1 MRRGF
6 RPALPKEPDMQ
17 DTHTNLL
24 LRDDTMLGVCQGLGE
39 DFGFN
44 PIWLRMAFGAM
55 LLINPIAV
63 VGTYL
68 GLGLLVGTSRLV
80 FPRPRLA
87 ARGFESSMPGQAE
100 AQNEDEPLPV
110 AA

>member
-6 RPALPKEPDMQ
+6 RPASPKEPNMQ
-17 DTHTNLL
+17 DTDTNLI

-44 PIWLRMAFGAM
+44 PIWLRMAFGA
-55 LLINPIAV
+55 LLLVNPIAV

-68 GLGLLVGTSRLV
+68 GLGVLVATSRLV
-80 FPRPRLA
+80 FPARRTARPVQELVPTA
-87 ARGFESSMPGQAE
+87 AGPMPAG
-100 AQNEDEPLPV
+100 NE
-110 AA
+110 

>member
-1 MRRGF
+1 MRD
-6 RPALPKEPDMQ
+6 E
-17 DTHTNLL
+17 TTNLL

-68 GLGLLVGTSRLV
+68 GLGVLVATSRLI
-80 FPRPRLA
+80 FP
-87 ARGFESSMPGQAE
+87 ARSRTAPVVETVQAVT
-100 AQNEDEPLPV
+100 AEDERELLPV

>member
-1 MRRGF
+1 
-6 RPALPKEPDMQ
+6 MQ
-17 DTHTNLL
+17 DSDTNLL

-44 PIWLRMAFGAM
+44 PIWLRMAFGAL

-68 GLGLLVGTSRLV
+68 GLGVLVATSRLA
-80 FPRPRLA
+80 FPARRGATA
-87 ARGFESSMPGQAE
+87 AVVTPERTAAGPGV
-100 AQNEDEPLPV
+100 AQDERELLPV